1 MSHHPPPPGMTASPY
16 GYPNLP
22 PPPASL
28 RGLAT
33 ALTVLLLNV
42 AGLLL
47 GNAAALFYRAS
58 LLAGAAE
65 GRAYAAAQA
74 DLADGAVAAT
84 GLLYVALAIATAV
97 VFIVWQFRHA
107 RNARVL
113 GARGL
118 GPGWA
123 IGGWFIPVGNL
134 VLPAVQIFQ
143 ASRAAD
149 PETRRRAYKRGA
161 PIVVW
166 WALALGLGSVLVS
179 RAVGMWP
186 DDLVTTAD
194 LAAAA
199 SSDNLEGVS
208 SLLLILAAVL
218 AVVMVNTLSRRQEA
232 ALARLGQPLSPP
244 TTAMGSTLP
253 PTEEPWA
260 GPWRTENPHP
270 GSRPA
275 DPPAGPWQSP
285 S

>member
-1 MSHHPPPPGMTASPY
+1 MSYHPPPPGAAGPPY
-16 GYPNLP
+16 GYPQLP
-22 PPPASL
+22 PAPASL

-33 ALTVLLLNV
+33 ALTVLLLIV

-58 LLAGAAE
+58 LLTGAAE
-65 GRAYAAAQA
+65 GRAYTAAQA
-74 DLADGAVAAT
+74 DVADGAVATT

-149 PETRRRAYKRGA
+149 PETPRQAYRRGA

-179 RAVGMWP
+179 RAAGMWP
-186 DDLVTTAD
+186 DDLHTTAD

-199 SSDNLEGVS
+199 SADNLEGVS
-208 SLLLILAAVL
+208 SLLLIAAAIL
-218 AVVMVNTLSRRQEA
+218 AVVMVNTLSRRQQA

-244 TTAMGSTLP
+244 TTAMGWPRP
-253 PTEEPWA
+253 PTEEP
-260 GPWRTENPHP
+260 RP

-285 S
+285 A